1 MAPFDPDRVVRAEF
15 AATVVAYTE
24 FVLSV
29 AVAEAHA
36 GVVES
41 LSVTVDGAEI
51 PVREL
56 IGPHGTRLHVGAAEA
71 GELRVSYRASVGRAV
86 PAPVDPLDAITYGRP
101 SRYVEADALTAFA
114 REQFSGLSGVELVF
128 AVERWVHERLRYAPT
143 DSAWRGGA
151 EATLASGVGVCR
163 DFAHVVLALLRAL
176 DVPARLVAVY
186 APGLVPMDFHAV
198 VEALVDD
205 RWLLVDATRLAPRRA
220 MVRIATGR
228 DAADTAFLTNTL
240 ADIDLTELRVDA
252 SVPGLEPD
260 DPTEL
265 VELS

>member
-1 MAPFDPDRVVRAEF
+1 MASFDSDRVVRAEF
-15 AATVVAYTE
+15 AATVVAHTE
-24 FVLSV
+24 FVLSM
-29 AVAEAHA
+29 AVAGTHPEVA
-36 GVVES
+36 ET
-41 LSVTVDGAEI
+41 LSVTLDGAEL

-56 IGPHGTRLHVGAAEA
+56 AGPHGTRLHVGEVEA
-71 GELRVSYRASVGRAV
+71 GVLRVAYEARVGRA
-86 PAPVDPLDAITYGRP
+86 PAALVDPLDVIAYARP
-101 SRYVEADALTAFA
+101 SRYVEADVLTSFA
-114 REQFSGLSGVELVF
+114 RSHFAGLAGVELLL
-128 AVERWVHERLRYAPT
+128 AVERWVHERLRYAST
-143 DSAWRGGA
+143 DQAWRGGA

-176 DVPARLVAVY
+176 DVPARLVSVY

-205 RWLLVDATRLAPRRA
+205 RWLLVDATRLAPRRE

-240 ADIDLTELRVDA
+240 ADVDLIELRVGA
-252 SVPGLEPD
+252 EAPGLEPD
-260 DPTEL
+260 DPNEL